1 MPCSFSAQILLGV
14 AYNERADVFSF
25 GFTLLE
31 IVLGDCTYIKQY
43 YQGQYGVV
51 SKANGGLGWR
61 PPVPDEL
68 AVSQPDVALLFADCV
83 VNDFNERPSFVEIC
97 TILEGCLTQASELD
111 EHRLCA
117 SCDRS
122 TAAGVSDLDWTSSA
136 SVLTD
141 EFPDASWPTMD

>member
-1 MPCSFSAQILLGV
+1 MSCSSSAQILLGV

-61 PPVPDEL
+61 PPVPNEL
-68 AVSQPDVALLFADCV
+68 AVSQPELALLFEDCV
-83 VNDFNERPSFVEIC
+83 LDNFKERSSFVEIYER
-97 TILEGCLTQASELD
+97 LESCKPGD
-111 EHRLCA
+111 EEPGDDL
-117 SCDRS
+117 CDRY
-122 TAAGVSDLDWTSSA
+122 TY
-136 SVLTD
+136 
-141 EFPDASWPTMD
+141 SWIEQA